1 MCGNMS
7 LTVKVFLRRK
17 VAERMDALPFISGHQ
32 ALLRKA
38 GELFYVDR
46 TGTAGR
52 TPDLQALC
60 EDNGYAGG
68 TRDYKF
74 YVKITGMPAGRGF
87 AIWQSGRKKFPCRR
101 RADRTGK
108 PGWDK
113 GYSK

>member
-1 MCGNMS
+1 MRICSAIMCGNMS

-74 YVKITGMPAGRGF
+74 LREDNRYAGGTWF
-87 AIWQSGRKKFPCRR
+87 CNMAEWQKKVPL
-101 RADRTGK
+101 
-108 PGWDK
+108 P
-113 GYSK
+113 